1 KDTVQKSL
9 KVDDIFI
16 AKTTFKAIN
25 PSLNPNQFDYKKFLE
40 KKYIYHQISTNYHS
54 LLKVASNK
62 QTLSGTADAIRNQIN
77 SKLKKY
83 PFAVDELAIINALL
97 LGQRQDVSEDVYNNY
112 SNSGAVHI
120 LAVSGLHIGIIL
132 LILSLV
138 LKPLEAF
145 KHGKLVKTIL
155 LVLMLWSFAVI
166 AGLSASVTRAV
177 TMFSIITI

>member
-1 KDTVQKSL
+1 
-9 KVDDIFI
+9 
-16 AKTTFKAIN
+16 
-25 PSLNPNQFDYKKFLE
+25 
-40 KKYIYHQISTNYHS
+40 
-54 LLKVASNK
+54 
-62 QTLSGTADAIRNQIN
+62 
-77 SKLKKY
+77 
-83 PFAVDELAIINALL
+83 NALL

-177 TMFSIITI
+177 TMFSIITIALNYKRPTNIFNTLAISLFVLLLIK